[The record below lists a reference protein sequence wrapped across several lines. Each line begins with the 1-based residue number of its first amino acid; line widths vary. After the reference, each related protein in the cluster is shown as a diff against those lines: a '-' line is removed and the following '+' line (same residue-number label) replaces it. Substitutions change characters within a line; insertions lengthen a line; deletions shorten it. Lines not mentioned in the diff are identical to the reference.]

1 MVNSLTF
8 SGTSSVGSGLGSSF
22 GAFGP
27 GGRILNLQLQ
37 GATSFLVKDGTTTYT
52 AGALTSGNGTTMFGH
67 VLFGAT
73 LNFNAGSAFGL
84 GASGGFV
91 KGGDGL
97 LNLNAPTYFGAA
109 NSFAVN
115 QGRVNLNSGA
125 ANTLAVL
132 ADTSGGQGTNL
143 RIEGLNA
150 IVDLSNQAQMVN
162 ELRSSS
168 EKPNQAGTL
177 TNSGASFV
185 NFTTYGNSAFA
196 GAITG
201 KVNLVRA
208 GNTTTVL
215 TSASSY
221 TGLTVV
227 RGGVL
232 YLRDEGALTGTSA
245 VQVNNG
251 TLRLDN
257 YGLNAVENP
266 TRLNPATPITL
277 VGGEFRIDG
286 AGSSDIAV
294 RVNSLTAGAG
304 RNTIN
309 VLPYVNMGG
318 TIRLDVG
325 NLVLTPGAR
334 QTLLMNGWTNNNS
347 GGYNS
352 LGNQSL
358 AGSAAVIIEKINGAT
373 GPANYNFTSVGTTNA
388 NRIVTVASTAGLT
401 TGLVVSG
408 TNIPA
413 GSTISSIVS
422 ATQIQI
428 SVNATGTSAVG
439 TLRAT
444 NLTNNLIG
452 GWAVAN
458 GSTFAT
464 YDSQYGVM
472 EMGYGSGG
480 FTGLGFDGTDFTTTV
495 ATGNYN
501 DGTSRTLTSGAK
513 VANSWRM
520 GPGAA
525 QDITFAS
532 GANLTLGVGMITNA
546 NQLVRLLASDATN
559 TITAATGNDLYVFLN
574 QNAMEIEPKLTGTM
588 ALVSSGGATLRLKPK
603 FASNDYTG
611 GTFVTSGT
619 LTLDGTGSA
628 APFSLTGGATTAAN
642 PNVTVTSTTGLLAG
656 MVVNGPG
663 IPAGTTIASITNGTT
678 LVLSAAATATAT
690 GQTFA
695 AFGFSGGTTSGSADL
710 TVASTTG
717 LLAGMQVTG
726 AGIPAG
732 TRIASITNATTVV
745 LSAPATATAAAQIY
759 TAALVALPGDVTVH
773 NAVLNM
779 SADVTKAGQ
788 VAANANVTIKG
799 HGRFLLPDFTNMV
812 AGSNVVTRLGSVTFI
827 TDGAQGSNPD
837 FALGNPNDVAAFSV
851 LALSGTNA
859 ITSTNQTV
867 ARVPTVYTGDAL
879 RTRLVFDNV
888 APFITV
894 NAGEGLV
901 GLNLNAPITQ
911 GSNASVLAG
920 GFVDMTSLTKMGT
933 GTLAMIHADSNFT
946 ANFIL
951 AQGGLL
957 LGSSSVVDGLNV
969 VLNGPVGTGA
979 LVIEGG
985 TTLQSDGTVRT
996 LHNAVTVNGDFTF
1009 AGQLGG
1015 AGVTLAGP
1023 INLGAVG
1030 RTIAIPSLAV
1040 TANFNGALTT
1050 TVAAGSTGLTKTGN
1064 GILQFGNASVLNFG
1078 GAGLTIAGGV
1088 IKAGK
1093 ANNIPADSLLTVN
1106 AGAGYDLMGLV
1117 QTSNAIAGAGF
1128 ITNSANSAATLTLN
1142 SAAADFAFA
1151 GVIADNR
1158 ANVLFPVSETSLVKQ
1173 GTSVLTLTGA
1183 NTYVGTT
1190 NVAAGKI
1197 LVGNGGSL
1205 GTGGVTVDGILE
1217 YARTDTYSLAN
1228 TFTSSSGT
1236 GELNFTGIGGV
1247 AKLVG
1252 NSVTTSGLKVGL
1264 SAGTLQLGDN
1274 GITGSLDGLASLTIS
1289 TGATLKF
1296 DRTDTYNFSTGITSF
1311 ALNAGTIVQAGTGT
1325 TRLFGTNTFT
1335 GDVEIT
1341 AGELEA
1347 AGTSAL
1353 DSARQIVIGSAGSFR
1368 VSDDGA
1374 LGSGP
1379 GPDVILNGGLM
1390 RFLGGVDTASF
1401 GAVNDLTLNGGTVS
1415 SGTTA
1420 SGNVNSLYVTGA
1432 VSVTDNTII
1441 SAKNVGFV
1449 SATLDVNSVPLP
1461 TDITVSNGKTL
1472 TFSGTIADE
1481 PFFPL
1486 ASSFDKKGAGTMIL
1500 SGDNSGM
1507 TGQVTIRAGTV
1518 VANHA
1523 NAFGTGVVLT
1533 NVVTVANGGR
1543 LLSNTADFAA
1553 VASIASGITV
1563 RDGASLGV
1571 GAAIGNLKA
1580 TTLKL
1585 NSGAM
1590 VEFKIWDVTQIA
1602 GVGYD
1607 KLDLGAMDLTGATSA
1622 NRIKIKLIS
1631 MNTATTF
1638 GSAVNLDL
1646 PTAPANFGTF
1656 DFGTYDP
1663 IGTGYS
1669 GNISDVFTFDTSQ
1682 FAYTGGTASDAGL
1695 WMINFNDTT
1704 GAITLT
1710 AVPEPSTYGFG
1721 LGALALAAAA
1731 IRRRRQTKKA

>member
-1 MVNSLTF
+1 M
-8 SGTSSVGSGLGSSF
+8 
-22 GAFGP
+22 
-27 GGRILNLQLQ
+27 
-37 GATSFLVKDGTTTYT
+37 
-52 AGALTSGNGTTMFGH
+52 
-67 VLFGAT
+67 
-73 LNFNAGSAFGL
+73 
-84 GASGGFV
+84 
-91 KGGDGL
+91 
-97 LNLNAPTYFGAA
+97 
-109 NSFAVN
+109 
-115 QGRVNLNSGA
+115 
-125 ANTLAVL
+125 
-132 ADTSGGQGTNL
+132 
-143 RIEGLNA
+143 
-150 IVDLSNQAQMVN
+150 
-162 ELRSSS
+162 
-168 EKPNQAGTL
+168 
-177 TNSGASFV
+177 
-185 NFTTYGNSAFA
+185 
-196 GAITG
+196 
-201 KVNLVRA
+201 
-208 GNTTTVL
+208 
-215 TSASSY
+215 
-221 TGLTVV
+221 
-227 RGGVL
+227 
-232 YLRDEGALTGTSA
+232 
-245 VQVNNG
+245 
-251 TLRLDN
+251 
-257 YGLNAVENP
+257 
-266 TRLNPATPITL
+266 
-277 VGGEFRIDG
+277 
-286 AGSSDIAV
+286 
-294 RVNSLTAGAG
+294 
-304 RNTIN
+304 
-309 VLPYVNMGG
+309 
-318 TIRLDVG
+318 
-325 NLVLTPGAR
+325 
-334 QTLLMNGWTNNNS
+334 
-347 GGYNS
+347 
-352 LGNQSL
+352 
-358 AGSAAVIIEKINGAT
+358 
-373 GPANYNFTSVGTTNA
+373 
-388 NRIVTVASTAGLT
+388 
-401 TGLVVSG
+401 VSG

-428 SVNATGTSAVG
+428 SVNATGTSAAG
-439 TLRAT
+439 TMRAT

-480 FTGLGFDGTDFTTTV
+480 FTGLGFDGTDFSATTV

-501 DGTSRTLTSGAK
+501 DGSSRTIAGAK
-513 VANSWRM
+513 VANSWKM

-525 QDITFAS
+525 QDLTYS
-532 GANLTLGVGMITNA
+532 TGATLTLGVGMITNGGF
-546 NQLVRLLASDATN
+546 LIRHLATDATN

-588 ALVSSGGATLRLKPK
+588 ALISSGGATLRLKPK

-611 GTFVTSGT
+611 GTFVNGGA

-628 APFSLTGGATTAAN
+628 APFSLTGGATTAAS
-642 PNVTVTSTTGLLAG
+642 PNVTVANTTGLLAG

-690 GQTFA
+690 AQTFA

-717 LLAGMQVTG
+717 LLVGMQVTG

-759 TAALVALPGDVTVH
+759 AAALVALPGDVTVH
-773 NAVLNM
+773 NATLNM
-779 SADVTKAGQ
+779 STDVAKAGQ
-788 VAANANVTIKG
+788 VSANANVTIKG

-812 AGSNVVTRLGSVTFI
+812 AGSNIVTRLGSVTFI

-837 FALGNPNDVAAFSV
+837 FYLGNPNDVAAFSV
-851 LALSGTNA
+851 TALSGTNA

-867 ARVPTVYTGDAL
+867 ARVPTFYTNDAA
-879 RTRLVFDNV
+879 RTRLVFDNA
-888 APFITV
+888 APVITV

-920 GFVDMTSLTKMGT
+920 GFVNMTSLTKMGG
-933 GTLAMIHADSNFT
+933 GTVAMIHADSNFT

-1023 INLGAVG
+1023 ITLGAVG

-1064 GILQFGNASVLNFG
+1064 GTLQFGNGSVLNFG

-1106 AGAGYDLMGLV
+1106 AGAGYDLMGLA
-1117 QTSNAIAGAGF
+1117 QASNAIAGAGF
-1128 ITNSANSAATLTLN
+1128 ITNSVNAPADLTLN
-1142 SAAADFAFA
+1142 ITTATAFS
-1151 GVIADNR
+1151 GVLADNR
-1158 ANVLFPVSETSLVKQ
+1158 AASPTS
-1173 GTSVLTLTGA
+1173 TSALNLIKLGAGELTLTGA
-1183 NTYVGTT
+1183 STYVGTT
-1190 NVAAGKI
+1190 TLSAGKI

-1205 GTGGVTVDGILE
+1205 GTGGVIVDGILE

-1252 NSVTTSGLKVGL
+1252 NSGTTSGLKVGL

-1274 GITGSLDGLASLTIS
+1274 GITGSLDGLDSLTIS
-1289 TGATLKF
+1289 SAATLKF
-1296 DRTDTYNFSTGITSF
+1296 DRTDTYDFSATILSL
-1311 ALNAGTIVQAGTGT
+1311 APNAGTIVQAGTGT
-1325 TRLFGTNTFT
+1325 TKLSGAADFLKPFS
-1335 GDVEIT
+1335 GDVSIT

-1347 AGTSAL
+1347 VGTSAL
-1353 DSARQIVIGSAGSFR
+1353 EFARQIVIGSAGSFR

-1374 LGSGP
+1374 LASGP

-1390 RFLGGVDTASF
+1390 RFLGTATNASF

-1415 SGTTA
+1415 SGTTFA
-1420 SGNVNSLYVTGA
+1420 SANVNSLYVTGA
-1432 VSVTDNTII
+1432 VSVTNDTTI
-1441 SAKNVGFV
+1441 SAINVGFV
-1449 SATLDVNSVPLP
+1449 NMVSGVATDVNVA
-1461 TDITVSNGKTL
+1461 TGKTL
-1472 TFSGTIADE
+1472 TLSGTIADDM
-1481 PFFPL
+1481 FG
-1486 ASSFDKKGAGTMIL
+1486 AVSSFDKKGAGTMIL

-1507 TGQVTIRAGTV
+1507 TGQVTVTAGTV

-1523 NAFGTGVVLT
+1523 NAFGAGAVLT
-1533 NVVTVANGGR
+1533 NAVTVAGTGR
-1543 LLSNTADFAA
+1543 VTSNTATFTA
-1553 VASIASGITV
+1553 VAPIAAGITV
-1563 RDGASLGV
+1563 NSGGSIGV
-1571 GAAIGNLKA
+1571 GSAIGNLQA
-1580 TTLKL
+1580 STLKL
-1585 NSGAM
+1585 NGGAI
-1590 VEFKIWDVTQIA
+1590 VEFKIWDVNQAA
-1602 GVGYD
+1602 GTGYD
-1607 KLDLGAMDLTGATSA
+1607 TLDLGSMDLSGASSA

-1631 MNTATTF
+1631 MDTATTF
-1638 GSAVNLDL
+1638 GSAVNLNL

-1656 DFGTYDP
+1656 DFGMYDP

-1682 FAYTGGTASDAGL
+1682 FTYTGGTASDAGL